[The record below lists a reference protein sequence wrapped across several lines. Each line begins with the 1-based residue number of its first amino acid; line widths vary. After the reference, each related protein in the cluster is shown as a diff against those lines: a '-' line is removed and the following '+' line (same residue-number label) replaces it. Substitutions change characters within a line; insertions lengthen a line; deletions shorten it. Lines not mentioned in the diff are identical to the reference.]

1 MRRIAAILAV
11 ALAMGLS
18 IPARAAADNDRFVLL
33 VSGASGDPAYATTF
47 RRWVDALTTM
57 LHDRFQYAADH
68 VVVLTE
74 TPKAGESKATAD
86 GVRQAIAALKPRLT
100 ATDQLVVILIG
111 HGSDDASGAKFNLVG
126 PDLTVKDWSEL
137 LASVPGHLAVVDTTS
152 ASFPFLA
159 GLSGHDRVIITAT
172 NSVAQRYATVFPDAF
187 IQALSSD
194 AADLD
199 KNGRVSLLEA
209 FTTASRTVAQHYEQ
223 GGIMATEI
231 ALLDDNGDGKGTIAG
246 TENAADGNVAAV
258 TYLQGAAAQ
267 TSTDPETQRLLTRQ
281 RELTDQ
287 IDALRRRRGEMAADE
302 YNRTLEGLLTEL
314 ATVSHDVRQ
323 RQGQ

>member
-11 ALAMGLS
+11 ALAMGLA
-18 IPARAAADNDRFVLL
+18 IPARAAAENDRFALI
-33 VSGASGDPAYATTF
+33 VSGASGDPEYAATF
-47 RRWVDALTTM
+47 RRWVDTLATT
-57 LHDRFQYAADH
+57 LRDHFQYAADH

-86 GVRQAIAALKPRLT
+86 GVRQAMAALRPRLT
-100 ATDQLVVILIG
+100 PTDQLVVILIG
-111 HGSDDASGAKFNLVG
+111 HGSDSASGAKFNLAG
-126 PDLTVKDWSEL
+126 PDLTVKDWADL
-137 LASVPGHLAVVDTTS
+137 LARLPGHLAVVDTTS

-187 IQALSSD
+187 VQALSSA

-223 GGIMATEI
+223 GGIMATEV
-231 ALLDDNGDGKGTIAG
+231 ALLDDDGDGKGMVAG
-246 TENAADGNVAAV
+246 TENATDGNVAAV
-258 TYLQGAAAQ
+258 TYLQGAAVE
-267 TSTDPETQRLLTRQ
+267 TSTDPEIQRLLTRQ

-287 IDALRRRRGEMAADE
+287 IDALRRRRAEMAADQ
-302 YNRTLEGLLTEL
+302 YNRALEALLTEL
-314 ATVSHDVRQ
+314 ATVSHDLREKQ
-323 RQGQ
+323 K

>member
-1 MRRIAAILAV
+1 MRRTALIAAVAV
-11 ALAMGLS
+11 VVGLLV
-18 IPARAAADNDRFVLL
+18 PARAAADNDRFALI
-33 VSGASGDPAYATTF
+33 VSGASGGPEYATTF
-47 RRWVDALTTM
+47 RGWVDTLTKT
-57 LHDRFQYAADH
+57 LRDTFQYAPDH

-74 TPKAGESKATAD
+74 TPRAGESKATAD

-100 ATDQLVVILIG
+100 PTDQLVVILIG
-111 HGSDDASGAKFNLVG
+111 HGSDSAAGAKFNLVG
-126 PDLTVKDWSEL
+126 RDLTVKEWGDL
-137 LASVPGHLAVVDTTS
+137 LATVPGHLAVVDTTS

-187 IQALSSD
+187 VQALSSPD
-194 AADLD
+194 ADLD

-209 FTTASRTVAQHYEQ
+209 FTAASRTVAQHYEQ
-223 GGIMATEI
+223 RGILATEV
-231 ALLDDNGDGKGTIAG
+231 ALLDDNGDGQGTVAG

-258 TYLQGAAAQ
+258 TYLQGAVVE
-267 TSTDPETQRLLTRQ
+267 TSTDPEIQRLLTRQ

-302 YNRTLEGLLTEL
+302 YSRTLEGLLTEL
-314 ATVSHDVRQ
+314 ATVSHDLRE